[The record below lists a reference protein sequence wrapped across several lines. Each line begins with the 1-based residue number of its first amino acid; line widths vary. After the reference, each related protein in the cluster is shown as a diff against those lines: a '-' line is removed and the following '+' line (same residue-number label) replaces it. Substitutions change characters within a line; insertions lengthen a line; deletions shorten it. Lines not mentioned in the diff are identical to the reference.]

1 MRRIARPSLFA
12 VAVAMA
18 VPAGPITAQ
27 GGATG
32 LSGDLARDIG
42 VLEQK
47 VVSLAEAMPA
57 ERYGWTPMEGVRTV
71 AQVYLHIVA
80 NNDFFPTMVGVTPP
94 QGSTITADYKS
105 VVAFEAAGGTKAEIV
120 AKLKDSFAH
129 LKAALG
135 QTPDLDKSVNF
146 FGRPA
151 TARRVWL
158 EAITHIH
165 EHRTPDC
172 ARAPQRAP
180 GTVHRV
186 CEG

>member
-1 MRRIARPSLFA
+1 MRRIATISLFA
-12 VAVAMA
+12 VAAAMA
-18 VPAGPITAQ
+18 MPARPLAAQ
-27 GGATG
+27 GGSAG
-32 LSGDLARDIG
+32 LAGDLARDIG

-57 ERYGWTPMEGVRTV
+57 EQYGWTPMEGVRTV
-71 AQVYLHIVA
+71 AQVYLHIAA
-80 NNDFFPTMVGVTPP
+80 NNYFFPTMVGVTPP
-94 QGSTITADYKS
+94 QGSAITTDYQS

-135 QTPDLDKSVNF
+135 QTPDLDKRVTF

-165 EHRTPDC
+165 EHLGQSIAY
-172 ARAPQRAP
+172 ARSNHVVPPWSR
-180 GTVHRV
+180 
-186 CEG
+186 